1 MIRARLRA
9 ADRLLEIGPP
19 REAFAS
25 LSSLAEEF
33 DDDDA
38 GGREK
43 VLDVRLFLVS
53 LRRARPSSAE
63 SSGVELL
70 SLLWRRDFS
79 ARLGLCRPS
88 PSPEVPC
95 TLELRCPLPSMPLL
109 WELEER
115 FSRRDPRLGERLR
128 WRSFPNKP
136 SSSALSSENDSSS
149 SSSSWAS
156 EACFDCFVLLRRFC
170 V

>member
-1 MIRARLRA
+1 MVRARPHA
-9 ADRLLEIGPP
+9 AGRLLEIGPP
-19 REAFAS
+19 RETSAS
-25 LSSLAEEF
+25 LSSLVEEF
-33 DDDDA
+33 DDDVA

-43 VLDVRLFLVS
+43 VLDLRFFLVS
-53 LRRARPSSAE
+53 PRRACPSSAE

-79 ARLGLCRPS
+79 ARLRLCRPS
-88 PSPEVPC
+88 PSPELPC
-95 TLELRCPLPSMPLL
+95 PLELRHPLPSIPLL

-128 WRSFPNKP
+128 WRSFQNGP

-156 EACFDCFVLLRRFC
+156 EACFDCFLLLCRFC

>member
-1 MIRARLRA
+1 VVDDSPFPAVMRGLSRSSVDLDELYMIRARLRA
-9 ADRLLEIGPP
+9 AGRLLEIGPP
-19 REAFAS
+19 REASAS

-33 DDDDA
+33 DDDVA

-79 ARLGLCRPS
+79 ARLGLCRPL
-88 PSPEVPC
+88 PSPELPC

-109 WELEER
+109 
-115 FSRRDPRLGERLR
+115 
-128 WRSFPNKP
+128 
-136 SSSALSSENDSSS
+136 
-149 SSSSWAS
+149 
-156 EACFDCFVLLRRFC
+156 
-170 V
+170 